1 MRGRARRYSTTAL
14 DALLGLA
21 LLALYVIGMVALAA
35 GVTYLAIRIF
45 PTKDTSK
52 KEDDDKPPPADDG
65 AGAGRLFRRS
75 KREAAS

>member
-1 MRGRARRYSTTAL
+1 L

-52 KEDDDKPPPADDG
+52 KEGDDKPPPADDG

-75 KREAAS
+75 KREATGS